1 MSTLSPSSRQHRH
14 FHNTKLLCTGEL
26 SLCQPLV
33 WWGLS
38 LVSNEQGFAYWPT
51 PVTAMTDTLLY
62 PDELLLFSTDSYS
75 FIHLLYSTYFC
86 RDLDLAAVQQCYI
99 ITHIRSQPH
108 CLQGNLINWPS
119 ATFLFIYCFAV
130 FTKGSQGAFS
140 QKKRP
145 NCKRTFSGLTWSLE
159 CEYARDMTDPQPG
172 LTNPSLRLTTTS
184 WVWHSAMLTSW
195 QDTKNQK
202 PFNVMLLAMGLGQSQ
217 Y

>member
-1 MSTLSPSSRQHRH
+1 MSNVNPFTIKLSASTLSQ
-14 FHNTKLLCTGEL
+14 
-26 SLCQPLV
+26 CQPLMFMGTFAV
-33 WWGLS
+33 STSCVVGTFTGLQRTRICILADPCHCSDWHLAVSWWAFTFFHRFIFFYTSLIFHILLS
-38 LVSNEQGFAYWPT
+38 RPRPS
-51 PVTAMTDTLLY
+51 
-62 PDELLLFSTDSYS
+62 
-75 FIHLLYSTYFC
+75 
-86 RDLDLAAVQQCYI
+86 CYI
-99 ITHIRSQPH
+99 INHIRSQPH

-130 FTKGSQGAFS
+130 FRKGSQEAFS

-145 NCKRTFSGLTWSLE
+145 NSKRTFSGLTWSLE

-202 PFNVMLLAMGLGQSQ
+202 PFIIMLLTLGLGQSQ